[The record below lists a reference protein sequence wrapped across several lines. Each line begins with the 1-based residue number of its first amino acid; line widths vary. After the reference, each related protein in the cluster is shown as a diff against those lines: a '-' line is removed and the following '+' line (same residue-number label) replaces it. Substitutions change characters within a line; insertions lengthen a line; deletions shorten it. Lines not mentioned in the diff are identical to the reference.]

1 MNLLLFL
8 DDVSLSSSQEI
19 EYDEENDDVS
29 INIAET
35 LPRSR
40 SLTNPR
46 GIRSNNLEESEIQV
60 TLDQLTIGSNM
71 HTDRQGNAA
80 TANRDLELK
89 PIEPQPY
96 DLDSSFTSD
105 SKRGCGKLSSCV
117 IT

>member
-1 MNLLLFL
+1 MPETHRR
-8 DDVSLSSSQEI
+8 SLSRT
-19 EYDEENDDVS
+19 N
-29 INIAET
+29 
-35 LPRSR
+35 SR
-40 SLTNPR
+40 GT
-46 GIRSNNLEESEIQV
+46 RSNNLEESEIQV
-60 TLDQLTIGSNM
+60 TLDQLTVGSNM

-80 TANRDLELK
+80 TTNRNLELK